1 MEREM
6 SGVIRAAPRA
16 LLVASL
22 LALVSGCGAASSS
35 SPNVEAVAEKSATDS
50 SRIAISYGGTQYFS
64 VEWDF
69 RKNVGLFSFGRPGKP
84 EGWAEIVTADA
95 TYTRLNPGMFKG
107 LTDKTWV
114 KWDNDDGS
122 ESELNTSLFGIVPND
137 PSRLLAV
144 LKAASSVQEVG
155 DGEER
160 GIAVTRD
167 RASLDVEQAIR
178 QLPKDDRNGARA
190 LLRLY
195 SVGAKG
201 DVPLDLAVDDAGRLR
216 RVDVDVPDGERLT
229 VEFFDYGLA
238 VDPEPPPADEVLSSE
253 EWRKLFDKI
262 SDRCVAPEAGEQ
274 SDELRLCLG
283 VSTPEIKGSK

>member
-1 MEREM
+1 M
-6 SGVIRAAPRA
+6 SKAALQA
-16 LLVASL
+16 VLVVSL
-22 LALVSGCGAASSS
+22 LALVCGCGAASSS
-35 SPNVEAVAEKSATDS
+35 NPDVEAIAEKSAANS

-69 RKNVGLFSFGRPGKP
+69 RKNVGMLSFGRPGKP

-122 ESELNTSLFGIVPND
+122 ESDLTTSLFGIVPND
-137 PSRLLAV
+137 PSRLLAL
-144 LKAASSVQEVG
+144 LKSAGSVQEVG

-160 GIAVTRD
+160 GIAVTRY

-178 QLPKDDRNGARA
+178 QLPRDERNGARA

-201 DVPLDLAVDDAGRLR
+201 EVPLDLAVDDAGRLR
-216 RVDVDVPDGERLT
+216 RVDVDVTDGEKLS

-238 VDPEPPPADEVLSSE
+238 VDPQPPPATEVLSRE
-253 EWRKLFDKI
+253 EWRKLFEKI
-262 SDRCVAPEAGEQ
+262 SDRCVPPETGEQ
-274 SDELRLCLG
+274 SDELRLCVGASMPVL
-283 VSTPEIKGSK
+283 EGSK